1 MASEAPPSRRWTSRL
16 LHLLPRRRR
25 RAPDSQ
31 RASVAPVDTRLVRR
45 SRRNRHRRPSDA
57 RPRTAPFTYSQSNS
71 APTLPSQ
78 AAVRFRRLDG
88 VDDVHDNNHAH
99 GGVMYSVLADVDVI
113 GDGDMFAIVDR
124 MSDDDDYQ
132 VARTDFQYFQERV
145 RYGSHR
151 NAYYFTRRQTRAN
164 RLAEDYMMEVRRNV
178 RMLRTSAAV
187 ATADPT
193 SANRYECAASDDQ
206 IEALPTI
213 ILEKGETRSVKEIF
227 DNLRD
232 DAATS
237 EHTSDECG
245 GLMTSYTECAI
256 CLCEFEAGD
265 EITAL
270 PCGHFFHLT
279 GCVREWLRNHA
290 RTCPTCRADICAPSC
305 GSDDVN
311 SHSATMATSEDL
323 T

>member
-1 MASEAPPSRRWTSRL
+1 MASEAPSSRRWTSRL

-31 RASVAPVDTRLVRR
+31 RPSVAPADTRL
-45 SRRNRHRRPSDA
+45 
-57 RPRTAPFTYSQSNS
+57 
-71 APTLPSQ
+71 
-78 AAVRFRRLDG
+78 AAVRFTRLDG

-99 GGVMYSVLADVDVI
+99 ERVMYSVLADVDVI
-113 GDGDMFAIVDR
+113 EEGDMFAIVDR

-132 VARTDFQYFQERV
+132 VARPEFQYFQERV
-145 RYGSHR
+145 RYGSAR
-151 NAYYFTRRQTRAN
+151 NAYYFASRRQTRAN
-164 RLAEDYMMEVRRNV
+164 RLTDDYVMEFRRNV
-178 RMLRTSAAV
+178 RMLRNSAAAAPV
-187 ATADPT
+187 DPAST
-193 SANRYECAASDDQ
+193 SRYECAASDDQ

-213 ILEKGETRSVKEIF
+213 IIEKGETRSVKEIF
-227 DNLRD
+227 NSMREDS
-232 DAATS
+232 ATN
-237 EHTSDECG
+237 EHVADECG

-256 CLCEFEAGD
+256 CLCEFEPGD

-270 PCGHFFHLT
+270 PCGHMFHLT
-279 GCVREWLRNHA
+279 GCVREWLRNHS

-305 GSDDVN
+305 SSDDVN